1 MKEKLIRRLR
11 AWLNSETV
19 RDFARGM
26 CQGFAMSF

>member
-19 RDFARGM
+19 RGFARGM
-26 CQGFAMSF
+26 ILGFTMTF